1 MLTIKPVSEAIPAK
15 TVQSSPGQD
24 NQAFKAM
31 IPGKILNI
39 EVVRGGQ
46 GDALLKWGD
55 FQFRAESQFPLREG
69 ENLNL
74 LVTEN
79 SSRIK
84 LKVLS
89 NRSQALRNC
98 WPLLA
103 EKNLLPRLLTAV
115 FSGPDDLLTN
125 PLPSEITKSLELFQ
139 NFQASP
145 ETLDVEQ
152 VEQLLRMLGMKFSSA
167 NEDDGLNSETRSLKS
182 CLQEL
187 LAGLKEPGSDLG
199 KRLEAVFDGLGKSDM
214 AGREG
219 KAAEAGYIFL
229 PLPFLDKG
237 FLVFEKLT
245 GENNTEEEPPWR
257 LSLFL
262 ETSSLGELQIDFMKH
277 DNGLLLK
284 FVSGSR
290 EVKTFLEACGNDLKK
305 TLTALPLRSLTFETA
320 AVPPVNSLLK
330 RIAGKDNGVLETW
343 V

>member
-1 MLTIKPVSEAIPAK
+1 MITIKPVSEAIPAK

-24 NQAFKAM
+24 NPAFKAM
-31 IPGKILNI
+31 SPGKILNI

-69 ENLNL
+69 ETLNL

-79 SSRIK
+79 SSQIK
-84 LKVLS
+84 LKILS
-89 NRSQALRNC
+89 NRSQSLRNC

-103 EKNLLPRLLTAV
+103 EKNLLPRLLTTV
-115 FSGPDDLLTN
+115 FSRPDLLTN
-125 PLPSEITKSLELFQ
+125 PLPSEIAKSLDLFR
-139 NFQASP
+139 NFQDSP
-145 ETLDVEQ
+145 ENLDVEQ
-152 VEQLLRMLGMKFSSA
+152 VEQLLRMLGMKFSSG
-167 NEDDGLNSETRSLKS
+167 NEEEGMDYEARSLKS

-214 AGREG
+214 AGQEG
-219 KAAEAGYIFL
+219 KTTEAGYTFL
-229 PLPFLDKG
+229 PLPFLEKG
-237 FLVFEKLT
+237 FLVFQKSA
-245 GENNTEEEPPWR
+245 GENNGEEDSPWR

-262 ETSSLGELQIDFMKH
+262 ETSSLGELQIDFLEH

-284 FVSGSR
+284 FVSGSQD
-290 EVKTFLEACGNDLKK
+290 VKMFLEACGNDLKK
-305 TLTALPLRSLTFETA
+305 VLTALPLRSLTFETA
-320 AVPPVNSLLK
+320 VVPPVNSLLK
-330 RIAGKDNGVLETW
+330 RIAGKDKGVLETW